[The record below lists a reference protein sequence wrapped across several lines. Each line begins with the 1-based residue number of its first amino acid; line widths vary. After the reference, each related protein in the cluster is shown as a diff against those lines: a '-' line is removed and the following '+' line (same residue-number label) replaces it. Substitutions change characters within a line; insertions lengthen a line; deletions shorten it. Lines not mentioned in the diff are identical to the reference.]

1 MRRSLAGHLRRS
13 SAREAPGRPARGRP
27 TRGEAPFCITEAGG
41 RCPVDRGAT
50 AEKAAQSIAVA
61 RISDRPSSLPSAP
74 RRRPDRTP
82 AWPAAA
88 PFIGH
93 PTPSEVSAITRMG

>member
-1 MRRSLAGHLRRS
+1 MVD
-13 SAREAPGRPARGRP
+13 EAFPGRASAQVKRAGGAGTPGQGAADQ
-27 TRGEAPFCITEAGG
+27 GEAPFCITEAGG

-50 AEKAAQSIAVA
+50 AEKAAQSIAVT
-61 RISDRPSSLPSAP
+61 RISDRPSSP

-88 PFIGH
+88 PFIRH